1 MPAMPAIGFGTYL
14 LRGEECVSS
23 VREAIDVGYRLID
36 TAALYDNEQDVG
48 QALRESGVP
57 REELFVTTKVRGRSH
72 GFDEAQEA
80 CRESLRKLNLDYVDL
95 LLIHWPN
102 PQNDRFIDTWEA
114 MVELKEDGL
123 VANIGVS
130 NFTPG
135 TLDRIIARTGVTP
148 FVNQIELHPYFQQE
162 AMREVHAKLGIT
174 TQAWSPLGR
183 KSDLLNDPVLVDIAR
198 EHGVSTA
205 QVALRWSMQLGNVP
219 IPKSTRVERI
229 RNNFDV
235 FGFELNEGDMLA
247 IATLESGTLSSL
259 DPETAEVL

>member
-1 MPAMPAIGFGTYL
+1 MPAIGFGTYL
-14 LRGEECVSS
+14 MRGEECVAS
-23 VREAIDVGYRLID
+23 VRDAIDVGYRLID

-57 REELFVTTKVRGRSH
+57 REELFVTTKIRGRNH
-72 GFDEAQEA
+72 GFDEAQEG
-80 CRESLRKLNLDYVDL
+80 CRESLRKLGLDYVDL

-102 PQNDRFIDTWEA
+102 PQNGRYLDTWDA

-130 NFTPG
+130 NFTPS
-135 TLDRIIARTGVTP
+135 TLERIIERSGVTP

-162 AMREVHAKLGIT
+162 PMRELHEQLGIT

-183 KSDLLNDPVLVDIAR
+183 KSDLLTDPLLVDIAAR
-198 EHGVSTA
+198 HGVSTA

-219 IPKSTRVERI
+219 IPKSTKHERI
-229 RNNFDV
+229 AQNFEV

-247 IATLESGTLSSL
+247 IATLEKGSLSSL